1 MIELGKIQALNVVK
15 KTDFGVYLG
24 KEELKVLLP
33 KKQVPEDLDIGDAI
47 EVYVY
52 KDSMDR
58 IIATTKKPYITIGK
72 LAVLKVKEVSK
83 VGAFLDC
90 GLEKDLLLPYKE
102 QTHTL
107 MAGDSCLVTQYIDK
121 SERLCATMKIYE
133 YLQTD
138 SPYSKDD
145 KVEGFVY
152 DIKKGLGAF
161 VAVDNKYSA
170 LIEEKE
176 LLPNIKSGM
185 NISARVTKVRDDG
198 KLNLSLREKSYI
210 QMDEDARFVF
220 ERIEANG
227 GKLPFTD
234 KADAQ
239 FLKNEFNMSKN
250 AFKRAVGRLLKEG
263 KIEITADE
271 IVKK

>member
-1 MIELGKIQALNVVK
+1 MIQLGKIQALNVVK

-33 KKQVPEDLDIGDAI
+33 KKQVSEDLDIGDAI

-58 IIATTKKPYITIGK
+58 IIATTKKPYITLGQ
-72 LAVLKVKEVSK
+72 LAVLEVKEVAK

-90 GLEKDLLLPYKE
+90 GLEKDLLLPFKE
-102 QTHTL
+102 QTYTL
-107 MAGDSCLVTQYIDK
+107 NAKDKCLVVQYIDK
-121 SERLCATMKIYE
+121 SDRLCASMKVYE
-133 YLQTD
+133 HLSSD

-145 KVEGFVY
+145 RVSGFVY

-176 LLPNIKSGM
+176 LLPSVKRGM
-185 NISARVTKVRDDG
+185 VVNARVTKVREDG

-210 QMDEDARFVF
+210 QMDDDAKIVF
-220 ERIEANG
+220 ERIEAMG
-227 GKLPFTD
+227 GRLPFTD
-234 KADAQ
+234 KADAE
-239 FLKNEFNMSKN
+239 FIKEEFNMSKN
-250 AFKRAVGRLLKEG
+250 AFKRAVGRLLKED
-263 KIEITADE
+263 KIVINEDSI
-271 IVKK
+271 IKK